1 MIMFKYFINKK
12 SISLKE
18 KIHPKNNVSD
28 WYLFSIGNNVFTYND
43 FKIGFDGH
51 YFYTCYKLN
60 LEQKIKLHRFAK
72 KMFYLC

>member
-1 MIMFKYFINKK
+1 MIMFKYLINKK

-18 KIHPKNNVSD
+18 KIHPKNNVND
-28 WYLFSIGNNVFTYND
+28 WHLFSSGIVFLTYND

-51 YFYTCYKLN
+51 YFYTCHELN

-72 KMFYLC
+72 KMFYLW